1 VVASAGRIPFW
12 AARYSN
18 RRVEKS
24 FTVKST
30 IVSSKA
36 ATRNRRD
43 HYLPQGYLRGFI
55 DPARVKLPKPLWCFH
70 LHTRKW
76 RECGPKEIGYIDG
89 FYDYATEN
97 VAAEHPDIT
106 FKRLE
111 NDFPLVRARI
121 LRDGFSSWIGHK
133 EFLLA
138 YMQMIRAR
146 SPLFF
151 DQWHGQ
157 AKTIRLATVTE
168 VLHEHAVKVDSLEG
182 RAMTE
187 GEIQNW
193 TISKMR
199 EEIKKGPDW
208 LADFHWALRYTD
220 SPSDPVITAE
230 QPFVSIGISSDVAAA
245 MSHPDTLIYFPICW
259 QAFLFGSVR
268 RFDVE
273 TERFHPD
280 TLQWVRRAYIQ
291 NGRNFLVSPQKL
303 DVL

>member
-1 VVASAGRIPFW
+1 LRG
-12 AARYSN
+12 
-18 RRVEKS
+18 KQK
-24 FTVKST
+24 TK
-30 IVSSKA
+30 
-36 ATRNRRD
+36 NRRD

-55 DPARVKLPKPLWCFH
+55 DPVRADLPKPLWCFH
-70 LHTRKW
+70 LPTRKW
-76 RECGPKEIGYIDG
+76 KERSPKQIGYIDG
-89 FYDYATEN
+89 FYDYAIEN
-97 VAAEHPDIT
+97 TVAELPDMT

-111 NDFPLVRARI
+111 NDFPRVRAQI
-121 LRDGFSSWIGHK
+121 LEDGRRSWIDHK

-151 DQWHGQ
+151 DQWREQ
-157 AKTIRLATVTE
+157 SKTIRVATITE
-168 VLHEHAVKVDSLEG
+168 VLSDRRIKVDSLEG
-182 RAMTE
+182 RPMTE

-208 LADFHWALRYTD
+208 LGNFHWALRYTD
-220 SPSDPVITAE
+220 SPVDPVVTAE
-230 QPFVSIGISSDVAAA
+230 QPLVCIGTSTDVASALKD
-245 MSHPDTLIYFPICW
+245 PETLIYFPICW

-280 TLQWVRRAYIQ
+280 TLQRVRRAYIE
-291 NGRNFLVSPQKL
+291 NGRKFLVSPQKL
-303 DVL
+303 DGVSS